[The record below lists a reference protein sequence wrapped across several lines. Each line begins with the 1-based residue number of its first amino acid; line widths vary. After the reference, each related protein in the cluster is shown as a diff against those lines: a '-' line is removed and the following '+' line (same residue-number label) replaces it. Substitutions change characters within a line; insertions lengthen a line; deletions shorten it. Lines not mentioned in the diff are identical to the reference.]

1 MRFYADL
8 HVHSKY
14 SRATSGDCDLAHLSY
29 WAQRKGIAVIG
40 TGDFT
45 HPVWMA
51 ELREGLVPAEPGLFR
66 LREDR
71 ERAVSERLPGACRA
85 ATRFMLS
92 VEIST
97 IYKKGDRTRKIHH
110 LLYAPDFDSADR
122 IVRALGKIGNLTA
135 DGRPILGLDSRHL
148 LEIVLESGEGSYL
161 VPAHIWTP
169 WFSVLGSKAGFDAVE
184 ECYGDLATHI
194 FALETGLSSDPAM
207 NWRISGLDRYRLVSS
222 SDAHSPAKLGR
233 EATAFDTSV
242 DYFAIRRALE
252 TGEGFCG
259 TVEFFPEEGKYH
271 LDGHRKCN
279 VVLSP
284 AETRALSQ
292 ACPVCGHPV
301 TVGVLHRVE
310 ELADR
315 EEGARPASAS
325 EFRNLVPLP
334 EVLAELHGLGASSKA
349 VQRSYDAVLS
359 RVGPELFLLGDA
371 PLEDIERAGTPLL
384 SEAIAR
390 MREGRVIRD
399 AGYDGEYGAIR
410 VFQPDELK
418 QRRGGGLLFQEEP
431 ATPEQP
437 ASRPPAAERAPA
449 GARSPTAGDRP
460 PARRGRAHADA
471 GPRLASSGGA
481 PPSSGGA
488 PPGEPPAAPPPAGT
502 GLLAALDP
510 EQRAAAE
517 IAEGALLL
525 LAGPG
530 TGKTRTLTHRIA
542 HLVVDLGVPP
552 EQCLAI
558 TFTRRAADELRE
570 RLGALLGEAAGRV
583 PAMTFHAL
591 GLSLL
596 RQHAA
601 GGVAPKIAGD
611 QERTALL
618 AAALGVPERRA
629 ARLLADIAALKRT
642 YPRHADA
649 HALREAASPAGSEL
663 DRHVDRAWKVYE
675 DELAARGLLD
685 LDDLI
690 GHAILLLEERS
701 DALAAARAQARY
713 LSIDEYQDID
723 ERQYRLVRALVPP
736 GGNVCAIG
744 DPDQAIYGFRGA
756 DVGFFFRFQQDF
768 SEARVIRLKRN
779 YRSSRPIIE
788 AALQVIAP
796 SPTLGAREL
805 LPDGRNAGS
814 VELVAVHEAPTERAE
829 AEHVVHT
836 VERMLGGSTFFSMD
850 SGRVSAPHD
859 GGEYAFSDFAVLY
872 RTEAQSEALREAF
885 ARSGMPFQ
893 RRSERRVA
901 ERAASEA
908 LARALAGTAPG
919 PLAARLKAA
928 AARLREEVA
937 QPPAQPGP
945 DLAVSA
951 EGAALEGDTARLG
964 EAEVDA
970 ALELLLPLAER
981 CGADLDRFLIEV
993 AVSSEVDAWDPRAD
1007 RISLLTLHAAK
1018 GLEFRVVFLVGCE
1031 DGLLPLRFP
1040 GRGETDIAE
1049 ERRLFY
1055 VGMTRARE
1063 RLFLTRAMQ
1072 RARHGK
1078 VVEAEVSPFVRE
1090 VEERLLL
1097 RVGPSPEAQR
1107 RSRAGADRQMK
1118 LF

>member
-14 SRATSGDCDLAHLSY
+14 SRATSSDCDLAHLSY

-45 HPVWMA
+45 HPAWMA
-51 ELREGLVPAEPGLFR
+51 ELRERLVPAEPGLYR
-66 LREDR
+66 LRDDL

-85 ATRFMLS
+85 PTRFVLS

-110 LLYAPDFDSADR
+110 LLYAPDFEAADR
-122 IVRALGKIGNLTA
+122 IVRALSKVGNLTA

-184 ECYGDLATHI
+184 ECYGDLAPHI

-233 EATAFDTSV
+233 EATAFDAPL

-252 TGEGFCG
+252 TGQGFCG

-284 AETRALSQ
+284 AETRALSL

-315 EEGARPASAS
+315 DEGVRPEGAS

-334 EVLAELHGLGASSKA
+334 EMLAELHGVGASSKV
-349 VQRSYDAVLS
+349 VQRSYDRVLS
-359 RVGPELFLLGDA
+359 RLGPELFLLGDA
-371 PLEDIERAGTPLL
+371 PLDEIERAGTPLL
-384 SEAIAR
+384 SEAIGR

-410 VFQPDELK
+410 VFQPEELA
-418 QRRGGGLLFQEEP
+418 QRRGGGLLFQPEP
-431 ATPEQP
+431 AAPE
-437 ASRPPAAERAPA
+437 PPPA
-449 GARSPTAGDRP
+449 GARPAAGAGASEAPRP
-460 PARRGRAHADA
+460 PPRRGRAHAEPRRDPASDA
-471 GPRLASSGGA
+471 SPGAPPEAPASGGA
-481 PPSSGGA
+481 A
-488 PPGEPPAAPPPAGT
+488 
-502 GLLAALDP
+502 LLDALDP

-517 IAEGALLL
+517 LTEGAVLL

-542 HLVVDLGVPP
+542 HLVLDLGVPP

-558 TFTRRAADELRE
+558 TFTRRAAEEMRE
-570 RLGALLGEAAGRV
+570 RLGALLGEAGARV

-596 RQHAA
+596 REHAQGA
-601 GGVAPKIAGD
+601 GGAPPGIAGER
-611 QERTALL
+611 ERTALL
-618 AAALGVPERRA
+618 AAALSVPERRA
-629 ARLLADIAALKRT
+629 ARLLADIAALKRR

-649 HALREAASPAGSEL
+649 HRSPEGAPAAGGEPSGEI

-675 DELAARGLLD
+675 DELAARGLVD

-690 GHAILLLEERS
+690 GHAVLLLEEQAE
-701 DALAAARAQARY
+701 ALAAARARARY

-768 SEARVIRLKRN
+768 PSARVVRLKRN
-779 YRSSRPIIE
+779 YRSSRPIVE

-805 LPDGRNAGS
+805 VPSAGG
-814 VELVAVHEAPTERAE
+814 VELVAVHESPTEAAE
-829 AEHVVHT
+829 AERVVHT
-836 VERMLGGSTFFSMD
+836 IERMLGGSTFFSMD
-850 SGRVSAPHD
+850 SGRVASPAL
-859 GGEYAFSDFAVLY
+859 GGEYSFSDFAVLY
-872 RTEAQSEALREAF
+872 RTEAQSEPLREAF

-908 LARALAGTAPG
+908 LARALAGAPPG
-919 PLAARLKAA
+919 PLAARLKVAA
-928 AARLREEVA
+928 TRLREEVA
-937 QPPAQPGP
+937 QPGP
-945 DLAVSA
+945 DGAPPEGAGA
-951 EGAALEGDTARLG
+951 EGAAGGARLG
-964 EAEVDA
+964 EADVDA

-981 CGADLDRFLIEV
+981 CGGDLDRFLIEL
-993 AVSSEVDAWDPRAD
+993 AVCTEIDAWDPRAD

-1040 GRGETDIAE
+1040 GREQETDIAE

-1078 VVEAEVSPFVRE
+1078 VVETEVSPFVRE

-1097 RVGPSPEAQR
+1097 RSGPSPEAQKKA
-1107 RSRAGADRQMK
+1107 RAGAERQMK